1 MKLPNWNLVP
11 WIKDPDIDDVTKRLR
26 VGMVICAFSLACL
39 GGGAAIAEI
48 AGAVIGN
55 GFLVVETAPKKV
67 QHPSG
72 GIVGQIFVK
81 DGDKVQE
88 GDVVLRLDETLTRA
102 SLMMVRKQLDELE
115 VRQLRLRAE
124 RDGLDAFDLKP
135 ELKARLSEP
144 EFAELLQ
151 SEGKLFD
158 ARRLSRQGQRAQL
171 REKIAQLEE
180 ETSGLALQREAKSRE
195 IGFVRFELEG
205 SKSLWEKNLYPVTKY
220 TAIQREAAR
229 LQGEEGML
237 IAQIAQARGKIAEIK
252 LQIEQIDQD
261 TRSEAVK
268 ELRDIEAKFAEFTER
283 RVAAEDQLRRV
294 DLRAPRAGLVHELS
308 THTVGGVIAQGE
320 TLMQII
326 PQDDDLVIEARLSPA
341 DIDSVYVG
349 QRAYVRF
356 PAFNQK
362 TTPELPAKVIRVG
375 ADVSREQTQAGALP
389 YYVVRVA
396 LEDGALAQAGGL
408 KLVAGMPV
416 EVHFN
421 TGDRTI
427 LSYLL
432 KPLTDQFAKALK
444 ER

>member
-1 MKLPNWNLVP
+1 
-11 WIKDPDIDDVTKRLR
+11 
-26 VGMVICAFSLACL
+26 
-39 GGGAAIAEI
+39 
-48 AGAVIGN
+48 
-55 GFLVVETAPKKV
+55 
-67 QHPSG
+67 
-72 GIVGQIFVK
+72 
-81 DGDKVQE
+81 
-88 GDVVLRLDETLTRA
+88 
-102 SLMMVRKQLDELE
+102 
-115 VRQLRLRAE
+115 
-124 RDGLDAFDLKP
+124 
-135 ELKARLSEP
+135 
-144 EFAELLQ
+144 
-151 SEGKLFD
+151 
-158 ARRLSRQGQRAQL
+158 
-171 REKIAQLEE
+171 
-180 ETSGLALQREAKSRE
+180 
-195 IGFVRFELEG
+195 
-205 SKSLWEKNLYPVTKY
+205 
-220 TAIQREAAR
+220 
-229 LQGEEGML
+229 
-237 IAQIAQARGKIAEIK
+237 
-252 LQIEQIDQD
+252 
-261 TRSEAVK
+261 
-268 ELRDIEAKFAEFTER
+268 
-283 RVAAEDQLRRV
+283 
-294 DLRAPRAGLVHELS
+294 
-308 THTVGGVIAQGE
+308 
-320 TLMQII
+320 MQII

>member
-1 MKLPNWNLVP
+1 M
-11 WIKDPDIDDVTKRLR
+11 
-26 VGMVICAFSLACL
+26 CS
-39 GGGAAIAEI
+39 
-48 AGAVIGN
+48 
-55 GFLVVETAPKKV
+55 
-67 QHPSG
+67 S
-72 GIVGQIFVK
+72 
-81 DGDKVQE
+81 
-88 GDVVLRLDETLTRA
+88 
-102 SLMMVRKQLDELE
+102 
-115 VRQLRLRAE
+115 
-124 RDGLDAFDLKP
+124 DL
-135 ELKARLSEP
+135 
-144 EFAELLQ
+144 
-151 SEGKLFD
+151 
-158 ARRLSRQGQRAQL
+158 
-171 REKIAQLEE
+171 AQLEE

>member
-268 ELRDIEAKFAEFTER
+268 ELRDIEAKFAELDR
-283 RVAAEDQLRRV
+283 K
-294 DLRAPRAGLVHELS
+294 S
-308 THTVGGVIAQGE
+308 TRLNSSHT
-320 TLMQII
+320 
-326 PQDDDLVIEARLSPA
+326 
-341 DIDSVYVG
+341 DI
-349 QRAYVRF
+349 
-356 PAFNQK
+356 
-362 TTPELPAKVIRVG
+362 
-375 ADVSREQTQAGALP
+375 SR
-389 YYVVRVA
+389 
-396 LEDGALAQAGGL
+396 
-408 KLVAGMPV
+408 MP
-416 EVHFN
+416 
-421 TGDRTI
+421 
-427 LSYLL
+427 SS
-432 KPLTDQFAKALK
+432 A
-444 ER
+444 

>member
-1 MKLPNWNLVP
+1 MKLPSWKFR
-11 WIKDPDIDDVTKRLR
+11 WWTGASDGDDVTRKLR
-26 VGMVICAFSLACL
+26 VGLLVCVVSVVVL
-39 GGGAAIAEI
+39 GGGAAIFEI
-48 AGAVIGN
+48 AGAVIAG
-55 GFLVVETAPKKV
+55 GFLVVDTAPKKV

-81 DGDKVQE
+81 EGDRVQE

-124 RDGLDAFDLKP
+124 RDGLDEFDLKP
-135 ELKARLSEP
+135 ELQARLQEP

-151 SEGKLFD
+151 SEGKLFETRRL
-158 ARRLSRQGQRAQL
+158 ARRGQKAQL

-180 ETSGLALQREAKSRE
+180 EISGLTLQRDAKSRE

-205 SKSLWEKNLYPVTKY
+205 SKGLWEKNLYPVTKY
-220 TAIQREAAR
+220 TAIQRDAAR

-237 IAQIAQARGKIAEIK
+237 IAQIAQARGKIAEIR

-261 TRSEAVK
+261 TRAEAVK

-294 DLRAPRAGLVHELS
+294 DLRAPRAGVVHELS

-320 TLMQII
+320 TLMQIV
-326 PQDDDLVIEARLSPA
+326 PQDDDLVIEAKLPPA
-341 DIDSVYVG
+341 DIDSVFVG

-362 TTPELPAKVIRVG
+362 TTPELPARVIRVG
-375 ADVSREQTQAGALP
+375 ADVSREQTQAGSMPFYL
-389 YYVVRVA
+389 VRVA
-396 LEDGALAQAGGL
+396 VEDADMAQIGGL

-416 EVHFN
+416 EVHFS
-421 TGDRTI
+421 TGERTI
-427 LSYLL
+427 LSYLM